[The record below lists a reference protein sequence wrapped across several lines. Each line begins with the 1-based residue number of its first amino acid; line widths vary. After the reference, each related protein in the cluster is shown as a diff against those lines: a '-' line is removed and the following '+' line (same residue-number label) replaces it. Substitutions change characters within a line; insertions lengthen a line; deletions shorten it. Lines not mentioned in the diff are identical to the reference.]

1 MATTTQLLQ
10 VVHNP
15 DHQAGLKSCYERALK
30 TTGQATNGSVQ
41 VTVLV
46 GASGSVQRVTLKM
59 PPRLQL
65 AAPRI
70 KGSITRWA
78 FPANSQDYA
87 AQFPLVLRM
96 R

>member
-1 MATTTQLLQ
+1 MATTTQLLE

-30 TTGQATNGSVQ
+30 TTG
-41 VTVLV
+41 
-46 GASGSVQRVTLKM
+46 ASGSVQRVTLKM

-65 AAPRI
+65 AAPCI